1 MRYKCKVE
9 LDQIEKNKYY
19 LLIHKNIKCKIV
31 V

>member
-9 LDQIEKNKYY
+9 FDQIEKDMFN